1 MWLANFYDEVFLL
14 ECDGANFCFI
24 ENRFAQIKTVSQFFS
39 AEDVEKLLRTFL
51 ALFQQFPRFIFSSFL
66 ICLFILIFLVYL
78 SIRSS
83 SLPFKLFRSN

>member
-39 AEDVEKLLRTFL
+39 AEDVEKLIRTFL
-51 ALFQQFPRFIFSSFL
+51 ALFSSIFPDSSLAPFSFVSSFSSFSS
-66 ICLFILIFLVYL
+66 IFVFVLLVL
-78 SIRSS
+78 
-83 SLPFKLFRSN
+83 